1 MYRSSARL
9 AELERENREL
19 KARLGDARR
28 ALRRHVLAT
37 LATWMMG
44 PLVLLWI
51 VVLCAAALGA
61 CLGVAGTLDRA
72 LGLQ

>member
-19 KARLGDARR
+19 KARLANARR
-28 ALRRHVLAT
+28 ALRRHVVAT
-37 LATWMMG
+37 LASWLMG

-51 VVLCAAALGA
+51 VILCAAVLGA